1 MSVSQGIAS
10 SPTIKRMAAG
20 RMIRTIG
27 YWFFTILIAWE
38 MALGAY
44 WDLFQISYVREVF
57 THLHLPSYFLIIM
70 GIWKL
75 PCAVILLMPRAVRM
89 KEWAYAG
96 VTFALTHAAAAGAGP
111 WGEMLKFHWEASV
124 VVAGFALLCQFLSV
138 LCRNRWVAWLFATM
152 FLGVI
157 WVIPAIARGKVGDR
171 SKTR

>member
-75 PCAVILLMPRAVRM
+75 PCAVVLLLPGVRRM

-96 VTFALTHAAAAGAGP
+96 FVFDFVGAAWCHFA
-111 WGEMLKFHWEASV
+111 V
-124 VVAGFALLCQFLSV
+124 QGFGQ
-138 LCRNRWVAWLFATM
+138 
-152 FLGVI
+152 GVRL
-157 WVIPAIARGKVGDR
+157 VIPIAVVSISYFTYHRLNDQPGLPTPVAEEH
-171 SKTR
+171 SAL